1 MTTCRMTHLILAML
15 LALAWTT
22 PDAARAQD
30 YILGENDLLK
40 ITVYENEDMTTESR
54 VSGDG
59 MISFP
64 LVGPVRVAGL
74 SVMEAEEE
82 LTRLLAD
89 GFIID
94 PHVTVFVKE
103 YRSKK
108 VTILGEVNKPGLY
121 ELDGAATIVQIIS
134 KAEGLTDKAGDRVL
148 IRRTRQAGPPG
159 EDEVQTISVNLK
171 NLNESGDLSANAQIK
186 DGDRIFVTRCGLV
199 YVTGEV
205 RKPGAYRFEEG
216 MTVIKAIALAEGL
229 TDKAAPGRTS
239 LIRSMD
245 DRDVSLRVEM
255 GYPVR
260 PGDVI
265 SVPESIF

>member
-1 MTTCRMTHLILAML
+1 MDTFRMTLIVFAAVLA
-15 LALAWTT
+15 
-22 PDAARAQD
+22 AAFFPANGPLAQD

-40 ITVYENEDMTTESR
+40 ITVYENEDMDTESR
-54 VSGDG
+54 ISGDG

-74 SVMEAEEE
+74 TVIEAEKE
-82 LTRLLAD
+82 LTLLLAD
-89 GFIID
+89 GYIID
-94 PHVTVFVKE
+94 PQVTVFVKE

-121 ELDGAATIVQIIS
+121 ELDGSATLVQIIS
-134 KAEGLTDKAGDRVL
+134 KAEGLTEKAGDKVL
-148 IRRTRQAGPPG
+148 IKRCGAIGTGG
-159 EDEVQTISVNLK
+159 DEIQSITVNLK
-171 NLNESGDLSANAQIK
+171 DLNEAGDASSNTDIQ

-205 RKPGAYRFEEG
+205 RKPGAYRHEEG

-239 LIRSMD
+239 LIRKIEEGEVAID
-245 DRDVSLRVEM
+245 VEM
-255 GYPVR
+255 GCTVQA
-260 PGDVI
+260 GDVI